1 MFKITQDEII
11 EFLEEKSADYDGV
24 LPCSIEVLRDDSQEW
39 VDYCITKLVDLNKD
53 LNSPNNLNL
62 RITVTKDILNHL
74 NDIFKI
80 DKIIKQEGSKPYDDF
95 INYFSGI

>member
-1 MFKITQDEII
+1 
-11 EFLEEKSADYDGV
+11 
-24 LPCSIEVLRDDSQEW
+24 
-39 VDYCITKLVDLNKD
+39 
-53 LNSPNNLNL
+53 L